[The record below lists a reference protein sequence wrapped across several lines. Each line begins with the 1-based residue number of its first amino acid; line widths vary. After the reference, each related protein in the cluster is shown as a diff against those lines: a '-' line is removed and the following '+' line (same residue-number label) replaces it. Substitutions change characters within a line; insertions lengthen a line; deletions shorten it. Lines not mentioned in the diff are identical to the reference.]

1 MRTRSKCVGQEN
13 RDRTGEQR
21 ANAQDRR
28 TEIGQENKEQMRR
41 TGEQRQGRR
50 TRSKCVGQ
58 ENRDRTGKQGANVQ
72 DKERTGEQGAN
83 AQDRRTKS
91 AKLTNLWI
99 SFSLLWCSLL
109 FKANCCWTW
118 VTALR
123 NDTVRAKRIILEKG
137 KVRNFNKTFLKFGVR
152 DEYGEVLQ
160 QMSYV
165 KYWWRSSEHEL

>member
-1 MRTRSKCVGQEN
+1 MRRTGEQRQGRRTRSKCVGQEN
-13 RDRTGEQR
+13 RDRVGEQG

-58 ENRDRTGKQGANVQ
+58 ENRDRV
-72 DKERTGEQGAN
+72 GEQGAN